1 MGKVTVNVTNVKRNR
16 ESTMRVIYT
25 QDQLQEVVD
34 AYSKVDAFVYDVET
48 MGNHRGD
55 PRQNKVV
62 WIALATYDR
71 VDVIPMGHPNGQYLR
86 TDYPLL
92 PSAHLRL
99 EKGLELR
106 PQDYSKDEKK
116 ATKVFS
122 EPPAQLT
129 PGEVFKALKPLL
141 LNDSIIKSGHNLKF
155 DLQSVAKYIGGMP
168 SGPFFCTLNA
178 AFILNNL
185 NRIGL
190 GLDDCLKREFNY
202 NMVKGVGKEIEKHS
216 FDEVA
221 TYAGLDAEWTWK
233 LYLHFSQQLDQDGLR
248 GIFSLEMDV
257 LDVIS
262 HMELRGADIDV
273 DQLSQLKIDLE
284 KQLEDTKAEI
294 FSLAGKPFNI
304 NSVPEKQR
312 LLFTPKKEGGRG
324 IKPTVLTPAGK
335 THAEKGLELTVHD
348 FSVSEPAMEK
358 FRGRDALVDALI
370 NYSDLNKLLTTYVI
384 PYLGGDITRTLAG
397 KSKIVAKES
406 LLYKGR
412 IHTDFVQYGAETGR
426 FSSRNPNLQNV
437 PAPHTFNG
445 KAIRNLF
452 VAPPGHSLVVA
463 DYSQIEPRIIAS
475 FSQDRTM
482 VNAYLNSEDI
492 YTAIG
497 ETMGVDRKAGKV
509 LVLSLA
515 YGVGP
520 DKIASEIGCSLT
532 EARNLLDAF
541 AHKFPAV
548 NSYKKRIISECRRQA
563 PVPFASTLLKR
574 RRYLPDL
581 RSREQWKR
589 ARAERQAFNTVIQ
602 GSAADLIKVAMVR
615 AHSLIPDDSSLIL
628 TVHDE
633 LVTVTPTHRA
643 EETAEAIR
651 EAMEGIKA
659 LKVPMIADITVVS
672 RWGEAK

>member
-1 MGKVTVNVTNVKRNR
+1 
-16 ESTMRVIYT
+16 MRVIYN
-25 QDQLQEVVD
+25 QEQLQEVVD
-34 AYSKVDAFVYDVET
+34 AYSKVDAFVFDVET
-48 MGNHRGD
+48 LGSHRGD

-71 VDVIPMGHPNGQYLR
+71 VDVIPMGHPNGEYIR

-141 LNDSIIKSGHNLKF
+141 KSSKVKGGHNLKF
-155 DLQSVAKYIGGMP
+155 DLQSVAKYIGGLP
-168 SGPFFCTLNA
+168 EPGFFCTLNA

-202 NMVKGVGKEIEKHS
+202 DMVKGVGKEIEKHS

-233 LYLHFSQQLDQDGLR
+233 LYLHYSDKLTADGLS
-248 GIFSLEMDV
+248 GIFALEMDV
-257 LDVIS
+257 LQVICE
-262 HMELRGADIDV
+262 MELRGADIDV
-273 DQLSQLKIDLE
+273 DQLSLLKTDLE
-284 KQLEDTKAEI
+284 KQLEDTKAQI
-294 FSLAGKPFNI
+294 YSLAGKAFNI

-335 THAEKGLELTVHD
+335 THAEKGIPLTVHD

-358 FRGRDALVDALI
+358 FRGRDALVDCLM

-406 LLYKGR
+406 LLYKNR
-412 IHTDFVQYGAETGR
+412 VHTDFVQYGAETGR

-437 PAPHTFNG
+437 PAPHTANG

-452 VAPPGHSLVVA
+452 VAPPGHKLIVA

-482 VNAYLNSEDI
+482 VSAYKNGEDI

-497 ETMGVDRKAGKV
+497 NTMGVDRKAGKV

-520 DKIASEIGCSLT
+520 DKIANEIGCTLT
-532 EARNLLDAF
+532 EARNLLDSF

-548 NSYKKRIISECRRQA
+548 NLYKKRIISECRRHS

-615 AHSLIPDDSSLIL
+615 ARNMIPEDSHLIL

-633 LVTVTPTHRA
+633 LVTIAPNSLA
-643 EETAEAIR
+643 EDTAEAIR
-651 EAMEGIKA
+651 EAMEGINA
-659 LKVPMIADITVVS
+659 LKVPMIADVKIVS